1 MTELLAHT
9 ELPTKYG
16 KLTLN
21 IFKTSTFDELMVVTN
36 LHGTVDINL
45 RMHSACATSELF
57 GSLKCDC
64 SEQLNS
70 TLSYIAEHGGIVV
83 YLPQEGR
90 GIGITNK
97 VKAYKLQEDGLDT
110 VEANEALGLEQDLR
124 KYDDVGEVLNYYGIK
139 SVQLITNNPLK
150 IQALEDKDV
159 KITRRIPSIHESNV
173 HSINYLKIKAAKMGH
188 LDLAVE

>member
-1 MTELLAHT
+1 MAELRAHT

-16 KLTLN
+16 ELTLN
-21 IFKTSTFDELMVVTN
+21 IFKTNTFEELMVITN
-36 LHGTVDINL
+36 FDGTGDINL

-70 TLSYIAEHGGIVV
+70 TLDYIATHGGILV

-97 VKAYKLQEDGLDT
+97 IKAYKLQEEGLDT
-110 VEANEALGLEQDLR
+110 VEANEALGLDQDLR
-124 KYDDVGEVLNYYGIK
+124 NYDDVVEILNFYGITT
-139 SVQLITNNPLK
+139 VQLITNNPLK
-150 IQALEDKDV
+150 ISALEDQGIY
-159 KITRRIPSIHESNV
+159 ITQRIPSIHESNP
-173 HSINYLKIKAAKMGH
+173 HSANYLKTKGAKMGH
-188 LDLAVE
+188 FDLDGE